1 MIVTKNTIVTL
12 DYHVT
17 DENGNLVDEGHE
29 PLLYLHGS
37 YDTIF
42 EPIEAALEGK
52 KIGDPFKVALSAQ
65 EAFGVYDDDLLVTE
79 ALSDLPDELE
89 VGMQIE
95 GYLESDEDDMIL
107 YTVTKIEDGRA
118 VLDGNHP
125 LAGLNL
131 VFEGSVIDIRTAT
144 EDEIKEIVE
153 HHGHHH

>member
-17 DENGNLVDEGHE
+17 DEKGNLVDEGRE
-29 PLLYLHGS
+29 PLIYLHGG
-37 YDTIF
+37 YETIF
-42 EPIEAALEGK
+42 EPIETALEGK
-52 KIGDPFKVALSAQ
+52 AVGDTFKVALSAH
-65 EAFGVYDDDLLVTE
+65 EAFGEYNDELLVSE
-79 ALSDLPDELE
+79 SLEELPDELE

-107 YTVTKIEDGRA
+107 YTITEITEGRA

-131 VFEGSVIDIRTAT
+131 VFEGSVLDIHEAT
-144 EDEIKEIVE
+144 PEEIKEVLE
-153 HHGHHH
+153 FHHHH

>member
-1 MIVTKNTIVTL
+1 MTVTKNTIVTL

-17 DENGNLVDEGHE
+17 DDKGNLVDEGRE
-29 PLLYLHGS
+29 PLIYLHGG
-37 YDTIF
+37 YETIF

-52 KIGDPFKVALSAQ
+52 SIADVFKVALSAH
-65 EAFGVYDDDLLVTE
+65 EAFGEYNDELLVSE
-79 ALSDLPDELE
+79 SLEELPDELE

-107 YTVTKIEDGRA
+107 YTVTEIADGRA

-131 VFEGSVIDIRTAT
+131 VFEGSVLDIHAAS
-144 EDEIKEIVE
+144 EDEINEILA
-153 HHGHHH
+153 HQGHHH